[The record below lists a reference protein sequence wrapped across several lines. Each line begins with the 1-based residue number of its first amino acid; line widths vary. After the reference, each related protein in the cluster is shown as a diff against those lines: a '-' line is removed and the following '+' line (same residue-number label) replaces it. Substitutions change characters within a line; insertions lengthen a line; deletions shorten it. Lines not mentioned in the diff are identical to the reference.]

1 MAVQFLYQVDVLKPE
16 DAKKL
21 FAHFW
26 DLTDASAEVMKFTT
40 ELIEGVLEKAADI
53 DAKIVAYADNWE
65 IDRIASV
72 DKNILRVALY
82 EIFYRDDIPTNVSID
97 EAIEL
102 AKKFS
107 SEESGKFIN
116 GILDRA
122 SKDVASKK

>member
-1 MAVQFLYQVDVLKPE
+1 MAVQFLYQVDVLQPE

-40 ELIEGVLEKAADI
+40 ELIEGVLDKATEI
-53 DAKIVAYADNWE
+53 DAKIQAYADNWE
-65 IDRIASV
+65 MERIAPV
-72 DKNILRVALY
+72 DKNILRVALF
-82 EIFYRDDIPTNVSID
+82 EILYREDIPNNVSID

-122 SKDVASKK
+122 NKDVASKK